1 VVTYR
6 YLIDTNVLSERQR
19 PRPHP
24 GVLERLDAVENDA
37 AMPAIVWHELR
48 YGLARLPT
56 GRRRDVLAL
65 HIDDVRARFEV
76 LPYDEPAARWHAD
89 ERARL
94 EAQGVSRPFA
104 DGQIAATAAVRGMVL
119 VTRNT
124 TDFEA
129 YRGLA
134 VESWWT

>member
-1 VVTYR
+1 MTYR
-6 YLIDTNVLSERQR
+6 YLLDANVLSESRR

-24 GVLERLDAVENDA
+24 RVIERLAAVEGDA
-37 AMPAIVWHELR
+37 AMAAIVWQELR
-48 YGLARLPT
+48 YGVERLPW
-56 GRRRDVLAL
+56 GRRREGLSVHVGDL
-65 HIDDVRARFEV
+65 RSRFGV
-76 LPYDEPAARWHAD
+76 LPYDEPAARWHAA

-94 EAQGVSRPFA
+94 EAQGITRPFA
-104 DGQIAATAAVRGMVL
+104 DGQIAAMAAVRGLVL

-124 TDFEA
+124 ADFEG